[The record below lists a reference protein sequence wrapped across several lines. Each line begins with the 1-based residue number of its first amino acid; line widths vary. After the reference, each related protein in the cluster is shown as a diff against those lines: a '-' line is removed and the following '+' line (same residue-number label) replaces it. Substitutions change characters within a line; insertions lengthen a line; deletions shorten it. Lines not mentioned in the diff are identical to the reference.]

1 MTITSLNAIAT
12 KAPSQEVTADLVA
25 RVHST
30 GEILARNAVAAD
42 ANRLVP
48 EESVAALKRIGA
60 FNISRL
66 QRYGGYEGGARM
78 LMEVARAIGNYCP
91 ASAWITVISNGSV
104 MLANRFEYEL
114 LDSIFATDEP
124 VLMASMFSSPQGK
137 ATKVEGGWQ
146 ITGKWPFSSN
156 IMNSQWS
163 IGILKTEAN
172 GQEGIGFAILPR
184 EQYTIDDTWYTIGMR
199 GTASNT
205 MVIDNQFVSELQV
218 IPAERMM
225 GSGFE
230 ASAEETFGRRI
241 TPHLTMSTT
250 IATPALGASERALD
264 FVVEMSHKRGVTNT
278 NYFPQH
284 SSGAFVSGLGKASQQ
299 IESSYLLLSKVADAI
314 DQYAEGTD
322 PMPKPIR
329 ARHRGSIGH
338 SGTVLAEAMNDL
350 CWLHGTAAFAENS
363 MLGRLWRDVNTGVR
377 HASITAPLNYELHG
391 DGLVGIE
398 LISTKL

>member
-1 MTITSLNAIAT
+1 MSITAT
-12 KAPSQEVTADLVA
+12 TTLASKAPAQEITDELVA
-25 RVHST
+25 RVHSI
-30 GEILARNAVAAD
+30 GEILARNATAAD
-42 ANRLVP
+42 TNRLVP
-48 EESVAALKRIGA
+48 EESVEALKGIGA

-66 QRYGGYEGGARM
+66 RRYDGYEGGARM
-78 LMEVARAIGNYCP
+78 LMEVARAVGYYCP

-104 MLANRFEYEL
+104 MLANRFDYDL
-114 LDSIFATDEP
+114 LDRIFATDEP
-124 VLMASMFSSPQGK
+124 LLMASMFSSPQGK
-137 ATKVEGGWQ
+137 ATKVEAGWR
-146 ITGKWPFSSN
+146 ISGKWPFSSN

-163 IGILKTEAN
+163 IGILKTEDN
-172 GQEGIGFAILPR
+172 GKEGIGFAILPR

-205 MVIDNQFVSELQV
+205 MVITDQFVQDLQV

-225 GSGFE
+225 GPGFE
-230 ASAEETFGRRI
+230 ASENETFGRRI
-241 TPHLTMSTT
+241 TPHLTMSNT

-264 FVVEMSHKRGVTNT
+264 FVIEMSHKRGVTNT

-299 IESSYLLLSKVADAI
+299 IESSYLLLSKAADAI
-314 DQYAEGTD
+314 DSFAEGTE
-322 PMPKPIR
+322 PMPKPVR

-350 CWLHGTAAFAENS
+350 CWLHGTAAFSES
-363 MLGRLWRDVNTGVR
+363 SLLGRLWRDVNTGVR

>member
-1 MTITSLNAIAT
+1 MIIAPT
-12 KAPSQEVTADLVA
+12 TDTASAAPGMDIVDAMVA
-25 RVHST
+25 RVHSI
-30 GEILARNAVAAD
+30 GDILSKNATTAD
-42 ANRLVP
+42 AKRLVP
-48 EESVAALKRIGA
+48 QESVDELKKIGA

-78 LMEVARAIGNYCP
+78 LMEVARAIGYYCP

-104 MLANRFEYEL
+104 MLANRFDYEI
-114 LDSIFATDEP
+114 LDQIFATEEP

-137 ATKVEGGWQ
+137 ATRVENGWLVN
-146 ITGKWPFSSN
+146 GKWPFSSN
-156 IMNSQWS
+156 IMSSEWS
-163 IGILKTEAN
+163 IGILKTEDN
-172 GQEGIGFAILPR
+172 GKESVGFAILPKD
-184 EQYTIDDTWYTIGMR
+184 QYTTEDTWFTIGMR

-205 MVIDNQFVSELQV
+205 MVIEDQLVSEMQV
-218 IPAERMM
+218 IPAVRMM
-225 GSGFE
+225 GTDFE
-230 ASAEETFGRRI
+230 SLADETFGRKI

-264 FVVEMSHKRGVTNT
+264 FVVDMSHQRGVTNT
-278 NYFPQH
+278 SYFPQH

-299 IESSYLLLSKVADAI
+299 IESSYLLLSKAADAI
-314 DQYAEGTD
+314 DRYAEGIE
-322 PMPKPIR
+322 PMPKPVR

-338 SGTVLAEAMNDL
+338 SGTVLAEAINDL
-350 CWLHGTAAFAENS
+350 CWLHGTAAFSESN

-398 LISTKL
+398 MISTKL

>member
-1 MTITSLNAIAT
+1 MSITPTTNTVCAAPDMDIVNAMV
-12 KAPSQEVTADLVA
+12 E
-25 RVHST
+25 RVHSI
-30 GEILARNAVAAD
+30 GEILSSNAATAD
-42 ANRLVP
+42 ADRLVP
-48 EESVAALKRIGA
+48 QESVEALKGIGA

-66 QRYGGYEGGARM
+66 QRHGGHEGGARM
-78 LMEVARAIGNYCP
+78 LMEVARAIGYYCP

-104 MLANRFEYEL
+104 MLANRFDYEV
-114 LDSIFATDEP
+114 LDRIFADDQP

-137 ATKVEGGWQ
+137 ATRVENGWR
-146 ITGKWPFSSN
+146 ISGKWPFSSN

-163 IGILKTEAN
+163 IGILKTEDN
-172 GQEGIGFAILPR
+172 GKEGIGFAILPR
-184 EQYTIDDTWYTIGMR
+184 DQYTIEDSWFTIGMR

-205 MVIDNQFVSELQV
+205 MVIDDQLVSELQV

-225 GSGFE
+225 GPGFE
-230 ASAEETFGRRI
+230 SLQEETFGRKI
-241 TPHLTMSTT
+241 TPHLTMSAT

-264 FVVEMSHKRGVTNT
+264 FVIDMSHQRGVTNT
-278 NYFPQH
+278 SYFPQH

-299 IESSYLLLSKVADAI
+299 VESSHLLLSKAADAI
-314 DQYAEGTD
+314 DRYAEGVE
-322 PMPKPIR
+322 PMPKSVR

-350 CWLHGTAAFAENS
+350 CWLHGTAAFSES
-363 MLGRLWRDVNTGVR
+363 SLLGRLWRDVNTGVR

>member
-1 MTITSLNAIAT
+1 MSIAPTTNTDCTAPGMDVVNAM
-12 KAPSQEVTADLVA
+12 VD
-25 RVHST
+25 RVHSI
-30 GEILARNAVAAD
+30 GEILSRNAATAD
-42 ANRLVP
+42 ADRLVP
-48 EESVAALKRIGA
+48 QESVEALKSIGA

-66 QRYGGYEGGARM
+66 QRYGGHEGGARM
-78 LMEVARAIGNYCP
+78 LMEVARAIGYYCP

-104 MLANRFEYEL
+104 MLANRFDYEV
-114 LDSIFATDEP
+114 LDRIFAEEQP
-124 VLMASMFSSPQGK
+124 VLMASMFSSPQGM
-137 ATKVEGGWQ
+137 ATRVENGWR
-146 ITGKWPFSSN
+146 ISGKWPFSSN

-163 IGILKTEAN
+163 IGILKTEDN

-184 EQYTIDDTWYTIGMR
+184 DQYTIEDTWFTIGMR

-205 MVIDNQFVSELQV
+205 MVIEDQLVSELQV

-225 GSGFE
+225 GPGFE
-230 ASAEETFGRRI
+230 SLQEETFGRKI

-264 FVVEMSHKRGVTNT
+264 FVIEMSHQRGVTNT
-278 NYFPQH
+278 SYFPQH

-299 IESSYLLLSKVADAI
+299 IESSYLLLSKAADAI
-314 DQYAEGTD
+314 DRYAEGVE
-322 PMPKPIR
+322 PMPKPVR

-350 CWLHGTAAFAENS
+350 CWLHGTAAFSESS

>member
-1 MTITSLNAIAT
+1 MSIAPTTNTDCTAPGMDVVNAM
-12 KAPSQEVTADLVA
+12 VD
-25 RVHST
+25 RVHSI
-30 GEILARNAVAAD
+30 GEILSRNAATAD
-42 ANRLVP
+42 ADRLVP
-48 EESVAALKRIGA
+48 QESVEALKSIGA

-66 QRYGGYEGGARM
+66 QRYGGHEGGARM
-78 LMEVARAIGNYCP
+78 LMEVARAIGYYCP

-104 MLANRFEYEL
+104 MLANRFDYEV
-114 LDSIFATDEP
+114 LDRIFAEEQP
-124 VLMASMFSSPQGK
+124 VLMASMFSSPQGM
-137 ATKVEGGWQ
+137 ATRVENGWR
-146 ITGKWPFSSN
+146 ISGKWPFSSN

-163 IGILKTEAN
+163 IGILKTEDN

-184 EQYTIDDTWYTIGMR
+184 EQYTIQDTWFTIGMR

-205 MVIDNQFVSELQV
+205 MVIEDQLVSELQV

-225 GSGFE
+225 GPGFE
-230 ASAEETFGRRI
+230 SLQEETFGRKI

-264 FVVEMSHKRGVTNT
+264 FVIEMSHQRGVTNT
-278 NYFPQH
+278 SYFPQH

-299 IESSYLLLSKVADAI
+299 IESSYLLLSKAADAI
-314 DQYAEGTD
+314 DRYAEGVE
-322 PMPKPIR
+322 PMPKPVR

-350 CWLHGTAAFAENS
+350 CWLHGTAAFSESS

>member
-1 MTITSLNAIAT
+1 MSIAPATEIVSAAPDLDVVNAMV
-12 KAPSQEVTADLVA
+12 E
-25 RVHST
+25 RVHSI
-30 GEILARNAVAAD
+30 GEILIGNAAAAD

-48 EESVAALKRIGA
+48 EESVQALRRIGA
-60 FNISRL
+60 FDISRL
-66 QRYGGYEGGARM
+66 KRYGGYEGGARM
-78 LMEVARAIGNYCP
+78 LMEVARAIGYYCP

-104 MLANRFEYEL
+104 MLANRFEYEV
-114 LDSIFATDEP
+114 LDQIFVDEQP

-137 ATKVEGGWQ
+137 ATKVEDGWQ
-146 ITGKWPFSSN
+146 ISGKWPFSSN

-163 IGILKTEAN
+163 IGILKTDDN
-172 GQEGIGFAILPR
+172 GKEGIGFAILPKA
-184 EQYTIDDTWYTIGMR
+184 QYTIDDTWFTIGMR

-205 MVIDNQFVSELQV
+205 MVIEGQVVPDLQV

-225 GSGFE
+225 GPGLE
-230 ASAEETFGRRI
+230 ALDEETFGRKI

-250 IATPALGASERALD
+250 IATPALGASQRALD
-264 FVVEMSHKRGVTNT
+264 FVIEMSHQRGVTNT

-299 IESSYLLLSKVADAI
+299 IESSYLLLSKAADAI
-314 DQYAEGTD
+314 DRCAQGIN
-322 PMPKPIR
+322 PMPKDVR

-350 CWLHGTAAFAENS
+350 CWLHGTATFSES
-363 MLGRLWRDVNTGVR
+363 SLLGRLWRDVNTGVR

-391 DGLVGIE
+391 DGLVGID